1 MSLLAGE
8 ATRRIRRHRGDGGRA
23 REILPRDAVQVAWAL
38 GTMDLD
44 NVSMG
49 DALARLVDAVNG
61 HWIKGCEGQRPLAWW
76 THANLVQ
83 MATTL
88 AHSRLDSRLVL
99 LAVYGVSLRR
109 LRGDAADGR
118 GFSAREVSVLV
129 WVQARLYLTPS
140 LGDVYGAFPDVASC
154 ALLRQAEGGGR
165 ASNPRERANL
175 AWSVVVLGDYSDA
188 VAGLLRVVFRAAS
201 QRRWRRDAA

>member
-1 MSLLAGE
+1 MMSLLAGE

-140 LGDVYGAFPDVASC
+140 LGDVYGAFPDVASR
-154 ALLRQAEGGGR
+154 ALLRRAEGGGGGT
-165 ASNPRERANL
+165 NPRERANL
-175 AWSVVVLGDYSDA
+175 AWSLVVLRDYSDA
-188 VAGLLRVVFRAAS
+188 GAWLLRLVFRAAS
-201 QRRWRRDAA
+201 